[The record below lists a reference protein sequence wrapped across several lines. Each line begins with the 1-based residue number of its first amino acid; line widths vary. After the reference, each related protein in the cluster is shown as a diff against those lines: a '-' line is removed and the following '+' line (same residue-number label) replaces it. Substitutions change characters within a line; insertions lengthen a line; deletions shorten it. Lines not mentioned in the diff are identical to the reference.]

1 MVVPSIESGAGAVGS
16 ASGPNGSSV
25 NATFFGFRFLRD
37 GSKSGSSDMVIDCF
51 EVGRIDV
58 GRVGCQLTTPGSAET
73 VKKRRE
79 RPVDVDERLNSDSMM
94 IRSLSDSLQTPP

>member
-37 GSKSGSSDMVIDCF
+37 GSKSGSSDMVMGRF
-51 EVGRIDV
+51 EVGCIDV
-58 GRVGCQLTTPGSAET
+58 GRVGCQLTTPAAL
-73 VKKRRE
+73 
-79 RPVDVDERLNSDSMM
+79 RPLKTTSKACR
-94 IRSLSDSLQTPP
+94 